1 MGNMK
6 KNTTIRNMARGWIDG
21 DNLMVQYADYTTP
34 WETPIVLREATDAD
48 REMFGTQVPWARREY
63 GGMVIPERDPSE
75 KA

>member
-1 MGNMK
+1 
-6 KNTTIRNMARGWIDG
+6 